1 MYRVLVV
8 DDEEIIANGLRLL
21 IERGVPQCEV
31 IAVAYDGTE
40 GYEIAL
46 REKPDIIL
54 TDVRMCELDGIEM
67 IRRLKKEKLDARY
80 IILSGYA
87 EFEYARQAIALGV
100 EDYIT
105 KPVEEEDLYETFTK
119 VCLSIQ
125 QERQSLLQVEELR
138 ETVGEYSQSMKE
150 YHLRDILEGRNA
162 NGNSRQMIQDEF
174 LLNTSFLCAVFEY
187 AAEKN
192 SEDADH
198 AGNILCRQCR
208 KQFDDLYAVEV
219 ISGNEKNQWII
230 ILGGKKQ
237 EELRKIKILL
247 GKIRLLV
254 QEETKNDLCAGIGLW
269 HKGTEGIKKS
279 YEEALCAWNY
289 KVINGSESLVS
300 YDEIRNIDS
309 KPAQIPEA
317 DIQELEK
324 YINEMDNEGCR
335 RMIEKIFRNINIDG
349 NLSPENLQVLTINL
363 ILSGIRKMPFMQL
376 QLNEYLGK
384 NILSLESIAKFKT
397 MEQLKNWLINVICGM
412 NELMLKQNLPEKR
425 DVVKEVQEYIN
436 RNFNQEISLADI
448 SEKFFINP
456 YYFSQLF
463 KKRTGETYQNY
474 LTGVRIDRAKKLLKE
489 TDLKIYEICEMVGY
503 ADVNHFN
510 RVFEK
515 REGIKPSSYR
525 KRNIE

>member
-8 DDEEIIANGLRLL
+8 DDEEMIADGLKLL
-21 IERGVPQCEV
+21 IERGIPQCDV

-40 GYEIAL
+40 GYDIAL
-46 REKPDIIL
+46 KEKPDIIL
-54 TDVRMCELDGIEM
+54 TDVRMYEMDGIEM
-67 IRRLKKEKLDARY
+67 IRRLKQEGLDARY

-87 EFEYARQAIALGV
+87 EFEYARQAIVLGV

-105 KPVEEEDLYETFTK
+105 KPVEEEDLYQTFTK

-125 QERQSLLQVEELR
+125 KERQNILRVEELQ

-150 YHLRDILEGRNA
+150 YYIRDILEGREFNEE
-162 NGNSRQMIQDEF
+162 NRQMVQDEF
-174 LLNTSFLCAVFEY
+174 FMNQSFLCSVFEL
-187 AAEKN
+187 AAGKN
-192 SEDADH
+192 SSNDEFVGD
-198 AGNILCRQCR
+198 ILGRQCR
-208 KQFDDLYAVEV
+208 EQFGKGYSME
-219 ISGNEKNQWII
+219 IIEGNEKYQWILLI
-230 ILGGKKQ
+230 GVKKQ
-237 EELRKIKILL
+237 TELRKIKIIL
-247 GKIRLLV
+247 GKIRLLT
-254 QEETKNDLCAGIGLW
+254 QEQAESDVCVGIGLW
-269 HKGTEGIKKS
+269 HKKTEGIKKS
-279 YEEALCAWNY
+279 YEEALCALNY
-289 KVINGSESLVS
+289 KVINGPESLVS
-300 YDEIRNIDS
+300 YDEIRNISS
-309 KPAQIPEA
+309 KPAQIPEE

-335 RMIEKIFRNINIDG
+335 KTIEKIFRNLNKDG
-349 NLSPENLQVLTINL
+349 KLSPENLQVLAINL

-384 NILSLESIAKFKT
+384 NILSLESIAKFRT
-397 MEQLKNWLINVICGM
+397 MEQLKNWIINVICGM

-463 KKRTGETYQNY
+463 KKKTGETYQNY
-474 LTGVRIDRAKKLLKE
+474 LTGVRMDRAKKLLQE

-503 ADVNHFN
+503 MDVNHFN
-510 RVFEK
+510 RVFER
-515 REGIKPSSYR
+515 REGIKPSNYR
-525 KRNIE
+525 KNI